1 MKTRDKINYKKAACL
16 FLQRN
21 ISPFCLEN
29 VQILNYQT
37 AKTKGVTTTMK
48 ALEESVLMDAFHVA
62 EQNLNCYIL
71 FYNIAQPK
79 MDRLKGLS
87 LY

>member
-1 MKTRDKINYKKAACL
+1 MLIPSMKDLT
-16 FLQRN
+16 FLPRKCPNPQL
-21 ISPFCLEN
+21 SD
-29 VQILNYQT
+29 
-37 AKTKGVTTTMK
+37 VTTTMK
-48 ALEESVLMDAFHVA
+48 ALEESVLMDAFHIA
-62 EQNLNCYIL
+62 EQNLHCYIL

>member
-1 MKTRDKINYKKAACL
+1 
-16 FLQRN
+16 
-21 ISPFCLEN
+21 
-29 VQILNYQT
+29 
-37 AKTKGVTTTMK
+37 MK
-48 ALEESVLMDAFHVA
+48 ALEESVLMGAFHVA